1 MNVLGPTCPHHCG
14 GGGEDRYRRTLPHAD
29 WCPIRIQ
36 RDHERAA
43 WRAAQAVQQTA
54 REAADQAARDRFY
67 TTEGLIVGLDEVSDN
82 RWLVRTENGSEH
94 TVRFRQHL
102 DELGCLYFTWQCDC
116 PYPDCRHVDY
126 VADHTAAV
134 DDQAAERLC

>member
-1 MNVLGPTCPHHCG
+1 MNVLGPTCPHQCG
-14 GGGEDRYRRTLPHAD
+14 GGGEDPYRRTLPHAD

-43 WRAAQAVQQTA
+43 WRAAQAAEQA
-54 REAADQAARDRFY
+54 EREAAEQAERDRFY
-67 TTEGLIVGLDEVSDN
+67 DVEGQIVGLDEVSDN

-102 DELGCLYFTWQCDC
+102 DELACLYFTWACSC
-116 PYPDCRHVDY
+116 GLRDCRHIDH

-134 DDQAAERLC
+134 DDQAAERIC